1 MDKATPTIV
10 ALFDELIACGE
21 EIRRSCTQQYFAGQ
35 KRQLPVQLFGQWR
48 TNCLSL
54 LKSTFGSS
62 SPQFDSFANSKFF
75 DYYNSTQVYLGI
87 LKGARK
93 DLEEGYFFH
102 KDLMLSVNIFD
113 SLLNRACRMVERN
126 EVQRAAGVLEA
137 VLQEILAKVCD
148 NRKIPRE
155 EGEGTEAL
163 CERLRSAGALPAETQ
178 ERLREVGAAAK
189 ANGAKPDPRTVRR
202 ALEWTLEF
210 LDKQLG
216 ARILILN

>member
-1 MDKATPTIV
+1 MDKTTPTV
-10 ALFDELIACGE
+10 VSLFDELIACGE
-21 EIRRSCTQQYFAGQ
+21 EIRRCCTQQYFSGK

-62 SPQFDSFANSKFF
+62 SPQFDNFASAKFF

-93 DLEEGYFFH
+93 DLSEGYFFH
-102 KDLMLSVNIFD
+102 KDLMLSVNILD
-113 SLLNRACRMVERN
+113 SLINRARVMVDTNRVE
-126 EVQRAAGVLEA
+126 RAAGVLDA

-148 NRKIPRE
+148 NRKIPHDE
-155 EGEGTEAL
+155 AEGLEGL
-163 CERLRSAGALPAETQ
+163 CGRLESAGGLSPEVQ
-178 ERLREVGAAAK
+178 ERLREVSEVFREGGGARNAPA
-189 ANGAKPDPRTVRR
+189 VRR
-202 ALEWTLEF
+202 ALEWTVSF
-210 LDKQLG
+210 LDKELG